1 MSTQGSSSTR
11 AGVDLAR
18 VREVVL
24 PVLAPFGVDLFD
36 IDWLTEQ
43 GGWTLR
49 VTIERPGSTDDSG
62 GVSLEDCVEVSHAV
76 SEVLDATDLIA
87 PHYSLEVSSPGLDRP
102 LRHEADFVRFVGRT
116 ARVKLARPAPD
127 GQRLLRGPLDEAPAG
142 SIAVLVDGKR
152 VEAPYADVIE
162 ANLVFELSPQ
172 PKKQPRQ
179 DKGKAKGKQ
188 PGAPKRS

>member
-1 MSTQGSSSTR
+1 M
-11 AGVDLAR
+11 
-18 VREVVL
+18 
-24 PVLAPFGVDLFD
+24 
-36 IDWLTEQ
+36 
-43 GGWTLR
+43 
-49 VTIERPGSTDDSG
+49 
-62 GVSLEDCVEVSHAV
+62 
-76 SEVLDATDLIA
+76 
-87 PHYSLEVSSPGLDRP
+87 
-102 LRHEADFVRFVGRT
+102 RFVGRT